1 MTRVKICGVTESFH
15 ALAPAEAGAEMVG
28 VNFAS
33 SRRRVSSEKA
43 GDIVRALKARHPST
57 LAVGIFVNTPAA
69 EVNSVVEEVGLDMV
83 QLSGDESWEQCLDV
97 RKPVVKSVRVR
108 PGVDMDS
115 FLACLERG
123 VEMMGPERLRFLV
136 DAYVEDNYG
145 GTGTVADWGTAKRIA
160 DRFPIMLAGGL
171 IPENVGQAIE
181 QVRPWGVDVTSGVE
195 TDGVKDTTRIR
206 EFLEAVRRADEGL
219 LSSN

>member
-1 MTRVKICGVTESFH
+1 
-15 ALAPAEAGAEMVG
+15 
-28 VNFAS
+28 
-33 SRRRVSSEKA
+33 
-43 GDIVRALKARHPST
+43 
-57 LAVGIFVNTPAA
+57 
-69 EVNSVVEEVGLDMV
+69 
-83 QLSGDESWEQCLDV
+83 
-97 RKPVVKSVRVR
+97 
-108 PGVDMDS
+108 MDS
-115 FLACLERG
+115 FLAHLERG

-171 IPENVGQAIE
+171 TPENVGRAIG
-181 QVRPWGVDVTSGVE
+181 QVRPWGVDVASGVE
-195 TDGVKDTTRIR
+195 IDGVKDTTRIR